1 MGNNTIKNLIF
12 TSIRIDTYKFSLK
25 FFPLR
30 TFLIS
35 SHDFFIEIS
44 PLFLEF
50 ISSIIESTRKSEV
63 DIDIEIKNYIRKK
76 FSYSFFIDP
85 QYLIYPE
92 SLSFSLDSA
101 RWEEWSIRYYDIST
115 LECWL
120 HDCL

>member
-1 MGNNTIKNLIF
+1 MFYDLTKNLFFI
-12 TSIRIDTYKFSLK
+12 TIRVDTDKFSLK

-30 TFLIS
+30 AFLIS

-50 ISSIIESTRKSEV
+50 ISSVIESTRKGEV
-63 DIDIEIKNYIRKK
+63 DIDIEIKYYIRKK

-85 QYLIYPE
+85 QYLIDPE

-101 RWEEWSIRYYDIST
+101 
-115 LECWL
+115 
-120 HDCL
+120 